1 MATKSNYDWSMLQN
15 EYNIC
20 KKKLDSKREGL
31 KILVKQLEQAQIE
44 RDVNKNKVS
53 QLQSEINGLKDVLGS
68 FWHKSDKGDK
78 IIFTESNDKKIKTLS
93 NLLQFS
99 RDENLHLQNDL
110 SNIRHLYSETQKDNQ
125 LLRNTLST
133 HESQKKAGLVNQQGK
148 EKLIVQLEESNAK
161 IECLDQEVK
170 MMHDQIKEL
179 EEERNTFCEKNTRLN
194 TELNYILHNDDKRVV
209 DIDAI
214 VLENQY
220 LKEVVKQYK
229 EEKTMALGTAARYKE
244 ALKQRHSSNS
254 NTTKSKPLAY
264 LEPVPAPK
272 KSSTYEGFFS
282 KSTSSMTVTDLQ
294 RVNKALTERVA
305 EKETALKHQRNT
317 NRVLGIRV
325 SELEKKLRTLE
336 ISGLWTHEQRI
347 PRYDED
353 DGTTALC
360 SPPLSPDTLILI
372 AEQVDIYP
380 KFTMSNTKN
389 GNSIDDNKACVE
401 ASLQLDNL
409 VQNGENS
416 KEIHDTMNNFDGT
429 KIDSDLSNDYILDNN
444 HDNLYVSEV
453 LNENKQTNTDNPY
466 KSVSSNN
473 SANTT
478 PNNDNPYKS
487 VSSNNSANTAS
498 NNNNL
503 QTDTNGV
510 ELNTD
515 GIDQTANINH
525 NTKTKIDQEDNLNHA
540 IKGNDTNNIDQTENL
555 NHDFKAKI
563 DKTNPTH
570 DSKANDPESMIE
582 NSSAS
587 VEHVNESCDDQ
598 NNNLTTGDNSET
610 NHLESDSSDNLK
622 ADRREILTKDEIDV
636 VESSDIEQGES

>member
-1 MATKSNYDWSMLQN
+1 
-15 EYNIC
+15 
-20 KKKLDSKREGL
+20 
-31 KILVKQLEQAQIE
+31 
-44 RDVNKNKVS
+44 
-53 QLQSEINGLKDVLGS
+53 
-68 FWHKSDKGDK
+68 
-78 IIFTESNDKKIKTLS
+78 
-93 NLLQFS
+93 
-99 RDENLHLQNDL
+99 
-110 SNIRHLYSETQKDNQ
+110 
-125 LLRNTLST
+125 
-133 HESQKKAGLVNQQGK
+133 
-148 EKLIVQLEESNAK
+148 
-161 IECLDQEVK
+161 
-170 MMHDQIKEL
+170 
-179 EEERNTFCEKNTRLN
+179 
-194 TELNYILHNDDKRVV
+194 
-209 DIDAI
+209 
-214 VLENQY
+214 
-220 LKEVVKQYK
+220 
-229 EEKTMALGTAARYKE
+229 
-244 ALKQRHSSNS
+244 
-254 NTTKSKPLAY
+254 
-264 LEPVPAPK
+264 
-272 KSSTYEGFFS
+272 
-282 KSTSSMTVTDLQ
+282 MTVTDLQ

-360 SPPLSPDTLILI
+360 SPPLSPDTPILI

-473 SANTT
+473 SVNTT
-478 PNNDNPYKS
+478 PNND
-487 VSSNNSANTAS
+487 
-498 NNNNL
+498 NL

-525 NTKTKIDQEDNLNHA
+525 NTKTKIDQEDNQNHA

-636 VESSDIEQGES
+636 IESSDIEQGES